1 MSTFE
6 ENGPHS
12 AYTRGNQYLVLNLA
26 CTYSLRHFTS
36 QSHNS
41 NEISDG
47 QVFGFLSVQY
57 MLHLYAYL
65 KEWYKNPQWSF
76 SCCLALILPF
86 LSLPGDVSGIQGAN
100 IMSNQLETGD
110 IDMPTI
116 TNAVQDSG
124 AIDIS
129 LEEGEESDY
138 SLHHDQNY
146 IHTANQLNTEKME
159 KPPQSTL
166 AQTNE
171 ASKIS
176 FGEKKLEDGNTKV
189 TDIIH
194 TASQPKGG
202 GKQMEAFALLSNHC
216 SHKCHQ
222 GTQTKFGALCCIGDV
237 RFKKKDTI
245 QT

>member
-1 MSTFE
+1 M
-6 ENGPHS
+6 
-12 AYTRGNQYLVLNLA
+12 LNLA

-41 NEISDG
+41 NEIYDG

-194 TASQPKGG
+194 TANQPKGS

>member
-1 MSTFE
+1 M
-6 ENGPHS
+6 
-12 AYTRGNQYLVLNLA
+12 LNLA

-41 NEISDG
+41 NEIYDG

-86 LSLPGDVSGIQGAN
+86 LSLPEDVSGIQGAN

-110 IDMPTI
+110 IDVPTI

-159 KPPQSTL
+159 KPAQSTL

-171 ASKIS
+171 ASKIG

>member
-1 MSTFE
+1 M
-6 ENGPHS
+6 
-12 AYTRGNQYLVLNLA
+12 
-26 CTYSLRHFTS
+26 
-36 QSHNS
+36 
-41 NEISDG
+41 
-47 QVFGFLSVQY
+47 FGFLSVQY

-110 IDMPTI
+110 IDVPTI

-138 SLHHDQNY
+138 SLHNDQNY

-159 KPPQSTL
+159 KPAQSTL

-171 ASKIS
+171 ASKIG

-216 SHKCHQ
+216 SYKCHQ

>member
-1 MSTFE
+1 M
-6 ENGPHS
+6 
-12 AYTRGNQYLVLNLA
+12 LNLA
-26 CTYSLRHFTS
+26 CTYSLLRHFTS
-36 QSHNS
+36 QSDNS

-47 QVFGFLSVQY
+47 QVFRFLSVQY
-57 MLHLYAYL
+57 MLHLYVYL

-86 LSLPGDVSGIQGAN
+86 LSLPGDVIGIQGAN
-100 IMSNQLETGD
+100 IMTNQLETGD

-116 TNAVQDSG
+116 TNSVQDSG

-129 LEEGEESDY
+129 LEEGEESEY
-138 SLHHDQNY
+138 SLHQDQNY
-146 IHTANQLNTEKME
+146 IHTATQLKTEQME
-159 KPPQSTL
+159 KPAQSTL

-176 FGEKKLEDGNTKV
+176 FEEKKLEDDNTKV

-202 GKQMEAFALLSNHC
+202 GKQMEAFAPLSNHC
-216 SHKCHQ
+216 SYKCHQ

-237 RFKKKDTI
+237 RLKKNDII

>member
-1 MSTFE
+1 
-6 ENGPHS
+6 
-12 AYTRGNQYLVLNLA
+12 
-26 CTYSLRHFTS
+26 
-36 QSHNS
+36 
-41 NEISDG
+41 
-47 QVFGFLSVQY
+47 
-57 MLHLYAYL
+57 
-65 KEWYKNPQWSF
+65 
-76 SCCLALILPF
+76 
-86 LSLPGDVSGIQGAN
+86 
-100 IMSNQLETGD
+100 MSNQLETGD

-166 AQTNE
+166 EQTNE

-176 FGEKKLEDGNTKV
+176 FGEKKLGDRNTKV

-237 RFKKKDTI
+237 RFKKKNTI

>member
-1 MSTFE
+1 M
-6 ENGPHS
+6 
-12 AYTRGNQYLVLNLA
+12 
-26 CTYSLRHFTS
+26 
-36 QSHNS
+36 
-41 NEISDG
+41 
-47 QVFGFLSVQY
+47 
-57 MLHLYAYL
+57 
-65 KEWYKNPQWSF
+65 
-76 SCCLALILPF
+76 
-86 LSLPGDVSGIQGAN
+86 
-100 IMSNQLETGD
+100 MSNQLETGD

-116 TNAVQDSG
+116 TNAVHDSG

-129 LEEGEESDY
+129 LEEGEESDD
-138 SLHHDQNY
+138 SLHQDQNY
-146 IHTANQLNTEKME
+146 IHTTTQLKTEQME
-159 KPPQSTL
+159 KPTQSTL

-176 FGEKKLEDGNTKV
+176 FKEKKLEDDNTKV

-216 SHKCHQ
+216 SYKCHQ
-222 GTQTKFGALCCIGDV
+222 GTQTKFGALRCIGDL

>member
-1 MSTFE
+1 
-6 ENGPHS
+6 
-12 AYTRGNQYLVLNLA
+12 
-26 CTYSLRHFTS
+26 
-36 QSHNS
+36 
-41 NEISDG
+41 
-47 QVFGFLSVQY
+47 
-57 MLHLYAYL
+57 
-65 KEWYKNPQWSF
+65 
-76 SCCLALILPF
+76 
-86 LSLPGDVSGIQGAN
+86 
-100 IMSNQLETGD
+100 MSNQLETGD

-159 KPPQSTL
+159 KPAQSTL

-216 SHKCHQ
+216 WHKCHQ